1 MNMEF
6 KKRKPTRLQGYDYSR
21 TGVYFIT
28 VCTKER
34 RNYFWNNVGATIGR
48 PQDIELSPYGVIVDE
63 AINKIPEIYPSVSIK
78 QYVIMPDHIHMLVLI
93 RSDDNRRPMVAPTE
107 EKLIIGCSAGALVL
121 TPSLELID
129 LYSPEMNFMGLDDLT
144 ACNVTDVYVL
154 PHYSKFINKFDG
166 FEEKCSEY
174 ERSVGCEVVRIN
186 DGEGVIV
193 NKGVVDLIK

>member
-1 MNMEF
+1 MTDMEF

-93 RSDDNRRPMVAPTE
+93 RSDDNRRPMVAPTISRLVNQMKGFVSKQIGFSVWQKLFYDHIIRNRQDYE
-107 EKLIIGCSAGALVL
+107 EHMKYIHEN
-121 TPSLELID
+121 PKRW
-129 LYSPEMNFMGLDDLT
+129 Y
-144 ACNVTDVYVL
+144 
-154 PHYSKFINKFDG
+154 
-166 FEEKCSEY
+166 Y
-174 ERSVGCEVVRIN
+174 EHLN
-186 DGEGVIV
+186 HGE
-193 NKGVVDLIK
+193 

>member
-1 MNMEF
+1 MIILTSNGLSSDKLTKELQQYVYVG
-6 KKRKPTRLQGYDYSR
+6 KAALVVTADNEYKEKNYHVERLSEELRSLGLSVECFDFDNRSPDELLGYD
-21 TGVYFIT
+21 V
-28 VCTKER
+28 VEL
-34 RNYFWNNVGATIGR
+34 IGGN
-48 PQDIELSPYGVIVDE
+48 PYYLLDSIRKHGFC
-63 AINKIPEIYPSVSIK
+63 SVLK
-78 QYVIMPDHIHMLVLI
+78 FF
-93 RSDDNRRPMVAPTE
+93 AE